1 MFSLAMQNHSMKDD
15 TMQFVAVVV
24 LPDEVPVST
33 HNVPACTVPTLVDT
47 TAVQVVANA
56 PVRTPEPATHL
67 VWFSH
72 NPHRHRA
79 FCWCMGTKNH
89 HQCYN
94 YTLHHSPPNQHGTC
108 RANGLYLQA
117 EIQMATQIPR
127 ICLPLH
133 ITFSSIILYLNFTF
147 INIIVPRF
155 VLSLSL
161 RSNNSKTSIILIS
174 SGRSSTKGIT
184 FVIFGFLCD
193 PSRQTITSFVRD
205 ISETL
210 TSFV

>member
-108 RANGLYLQA
+108 RR
-117 EIQMATQIPR
+117 MAF
-127 ICLPLH
+127 ICKQRSRWPH
-133 ITFSSIILYLNFTF
+133 
-147 INIIVPRF
+147 RF
-155 VLSLSL
+155 QEFAC
-161 RSNNSKTSIILIS
+161 RPTS
-174 SGRSSTKGIT
+174 
-184 FVIFGFLCD
+184 
-193 PSRQTITSFVRD
+193 PSAASFC
-205 ISETL
+205 I
-210 TSFV
+210 